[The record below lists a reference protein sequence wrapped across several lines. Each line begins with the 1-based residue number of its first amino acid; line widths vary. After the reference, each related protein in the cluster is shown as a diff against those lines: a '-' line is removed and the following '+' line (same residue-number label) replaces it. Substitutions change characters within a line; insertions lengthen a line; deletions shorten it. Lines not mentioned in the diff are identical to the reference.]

1 MNPDSPDE
9 IDLRPF
15 LFSLLRRW
23 SWVVGA
29 AILGAVVV
37 AAVILA
43 QPRTYSATALL
54 LFEGQRS
61 QLALDERIV
70 GQDSILSDRFTRRA
84 GLISIAQSEFMAHLL
99 PEEVVREVL
108 PPNIPLSKLH
118 NSVSVGTEGDLIG
131 IAASASTPRQ
141 AQLLANEWSRAFV
154 AHVNNLT
161 ASDNAALAV
170 AEQQVADAQARFQV
184 AQSAFEEFVG
194 AAQIVELDNRIASL
208 SALLE
213 GNLKAKQLQYEQQLG
228 EVQTLNLFL
237 HEAQTLRAQAEA
249 SGGVSNVS
257 ENLTALALRLR
268 SVGTIEGLQLQ
279 IDDLNTLDLSAE
291 ETINNL
297 DRLIAGLQEQLE
309 DRNERLVQLT
319 EAMSTNAPVPGSAL
333 TPEEF
338 QAYYVQLREVSQER
352 EELEGEYLTLQQERG
367 VALETFEVLQ
377 RNLAEQQAAETQPSV
392 EVVLVGEA
400 PMPTEPAHR
409 GLVRKT
415 ILGGVLGA
423 TLGMV
428 AALAAGFRTSQ
439 RAPRNQ
445 PTVER
450 PADSPSYS

>member
-43 QPRTYSATALL
+43 QPRTYEATALL

-70 GQDSILSDRFTRRA
+70 GEDSILSDRFTRRA

-108 PPNIPLSKLH
+108 PPDIPLSKL
-118 NSVSVGTEGDLIG
+118 NSYVSVGTEGDLIG
-131 IAASASTPRQ
+131 IAASAGTPRQ

-154 AHVNNLT
+154 THVNNLT
-161 ASDNAALAV
+161 LNDNTALAI
-170 AEQQVADAQARFQV
+170 AEQQVADAQTRFEE
-184 AQSAFEEFVG
+184 AQHAFEEFVG
-194 AAQIVELDNRIASL
+194 ASQMIELDNRIASL

-213 GNLKAKQLQYEQQLG
+213 GNLNAKQTQYAQQLAEAQALG
-228 EVQTLNLFL
+228 LLL
-237 HEAQTLRAQAEA
+237 RDAQTLRAQTEA
-249 SGGVSNVS
+249 AGGVSNLS
-257 ENLTALALRLR
+257 ENLAALALRLR
-268 SVGTIEGLQLQ
+268 SVGTVEGLQLQ
-279 IDDLNTLDLSAE
+279 IDDLSMLELSGDEA
-291 ETINNL
+291 INNL
-297 DRLIAGLQEQLE
+297 DRLIAALQEQIE
-309 DRNERLVQLT
+309 TRNERLDELSA
-319 EAMSTNAPVPGSAL
+319 AMFTNAPVPGSTL

-338 QAYYVQLREVSQER
+338 EASYVQLREASQQR
-352 EELEGEYLTLQQERG
+352 EELEGEYLSLQQERT
-367 VALETFEVLQ
+367 VALETLEVLQ
-377 RNLAEQQAAETQPSV
+377 QNLAQHQAAGTQPTV

-400 PMPTEPAHR
+400 PLPTEPAHR
-409 GLVRKT
+409 GLVRMT
-415 ILGGVLGA
+415 ILGGVMGAMLGV
-423 TLGMV
+423 V
-428 AALAAGFRTSQ
+428 AALAAGFRAFQRPPRSQ
-439 RAPRNQ
+439 PAI
-445 PTVER
+445 ER